1 LHLLPLRSAVGAALA
16 NAPSRWTAQW
26 PEITRFASTTQGGIA
41 IASWEGVAGDAN
53 PSGTG
58 LIEAVIATA
67 VVVTALGLLAGLSTV
82 AARSVMTARD
92 RSLAVIHAQTKLER
106 LRAQPVASPLSPP
119 DALEQDVAGYVE
131 YLDAS
136 GRATGQDG
144 PGDGR
149 VFVRR
154 WRVRPVAATDGLQT
168 ITVRV
173 GRCRAVSAPAAGCS
187 LAADAV
193 VLMGIRSEAVW

>member
-1 LHLLPLRSAVGAALA
+1 VARDAL
-16 NAPSRWTAQW
+16 
-26 PEITRFASTTQGGIA
+26 
-41 IASWEGVAGDAN
+41 

-119 DALEQDVAGYVE
+119 DSLEQDAPGHVE

-136 GRATGQDG
+136 GRVIGQDG
-144 PGDGR
+144 SGDGR

-154 WRVRPVAATDGLQT
+154 WRVSPVSAQAGLQT
-168 ITVRV
+168 IAVRV
-173 GRCRAVSAPAAGCS
+173 GRCRPVPAPAGGCRM
-187 LAADAV
+187 AADAV
-193 VLMGIRSEAVW
+193 VLMGMRSEAVW

>member
-1 LHLLPLRSAVGAALA
+1 MAR
-16 NAPSRWTAQW
+16 
-26 PEITRFASTTQGGIA
+26 
-41 IASWEGVAGDAN
+41 DAYS
-53 PSGTG
+53 SGTG
-58 LIEAVIATA
+58 LIEAIIATA

-92 RSLAVIHAQTKLER
+92 RSLAVIHAQTKLAR

-119 DALEQDVAGYVE
+119 EVLQQDVAGHVE

-136 GRATGQDG
+136 GRVIGQDA
-144 PGDGR
+144 PGEGR

-154 WRVRPVAATDGLQT
+154 WRVGPVAAQPGLQT
-168 ITVRV
+168 IAVRV
-173 GRCRAVSAPAAGCS
+173 GRCRPVPAPAGGCS
-187 LAADAV
+187 MAADAV

>member
-1 LHLLPLRSAVGAALA
+1 MARDTH
-16 NAPSRWTAQW
+16 
-26 PEITRFASTTQGGIA
+26 
-41 IASWEGVAGDAN
+41 

-106 LRAQPVASPLSPP
+106 LRTRSMASPLSPP
-119 DALEQDVAGYVE
+119 DALDQDVAGYVE

-136 GRATGQDG
+136 GRVNGEDG
-144 PGDGR
+144 PDGSR

-154 WRVRPVAATDGLQT
+154 WRVTPVAGQPDLRMMA
-168 ITVRV
+168 VRV
-173 GRCRAVSAPAAGCS
+173 GRCRPAVGLAATCS
-187 LAADAV
+187 MAADAV